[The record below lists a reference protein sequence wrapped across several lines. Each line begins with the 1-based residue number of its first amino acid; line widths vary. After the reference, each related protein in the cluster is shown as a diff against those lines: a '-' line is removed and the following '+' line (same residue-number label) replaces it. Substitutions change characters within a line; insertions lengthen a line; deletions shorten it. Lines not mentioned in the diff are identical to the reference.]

1 MNILQGIIIG
11 IVQGLTEFLPVSSSA
26 HLVFIQK
33 LLGVESSLAFD
44 TFLHLGSLLAVLI
57 FFRADIYKLL
67 NAWLF
72 SVEDI
77 TKHRFKEGFYEDPYK
92 RLAWYVI
99 LATIPV
105 GIVGILFESQVD
117 ALFAGA
123 LYVPGFFLFVTGTIL
138 YLSQRIASGEI
149 DMSHMG
155 WAQSLFMGLAQACA
169 IMPGLSRSGTTIAA
183 GLVAGLDKEFAAK
196 FSFILSI
203 PAIFG
208 AFIVQ
213 LKDKFVELFLHIHSR
228 AFRRFRIGCGEHYA
242 GNERKRRIQ
251 AHAPKRAFLC
261 VERAV
266 ILLCR
271 QLNGVMVR
279 VIGLH
284 HHPAGGIGASR
295 TSRNL
300 GNMFM

>member
-26 HLVFIQK
+26 HLIFIQK

-57 FFRADIYKLL
+57 FFRADIYKML

-72 SVEDI
+72 SIEDI
-77 TKHRFKEGFYEDPYK
+77 VKHRFKEGFYEDPYK

-105 GIVGILFESQVD
+105 GIVGIFFESQVD

-138 YLSQRIASGEI
+138 YLSQRIASGQI

-155 WAQSLFMGLAQACA
+155 WAQSLFMGLGQACA

-208 AFIVQ
+208 AFLVQ
-213 LKDKFVELFLHIHSR
+213 LKD
-228 AFRRFRIGCGEHYA
+228 
-242 GNERKRRIQ
+242 
-251 AHAPKRAFLC
+251 
-261 VERAV
+261 
-266 ILLCR
+266 
-271 QLNGVMVR
+271 
-279 VIGLH
+279 IGLSMS
-284 HHPAGGIGASR
+284 GDGAAII
-295 TSRNL
+295 L
-300 GNMFM
+300 GFVAAFVSGYLAIKWLLDLIQNKSLDIFAFYCWIVGVIVFMGSITHIF